1 MLYQSCAVWNS
12 TENFVNL
19 LPTHYAHLL
28 VASLDY
34 NTSHGSNPSLSIS
47 FSHLHFS
54 SVNSLLPPLSLLPPF
69 AAGASLSLCLGILL
83 EVVIQ
88 VGGFNDQCLGLL
100 LLTLSSLATCYEVS

>member
-19 LPTHYAHLL
+19 LPTRYAHLL

-34 NTSHGSNPSLSIS
+34 NTNGSNPSLSIF